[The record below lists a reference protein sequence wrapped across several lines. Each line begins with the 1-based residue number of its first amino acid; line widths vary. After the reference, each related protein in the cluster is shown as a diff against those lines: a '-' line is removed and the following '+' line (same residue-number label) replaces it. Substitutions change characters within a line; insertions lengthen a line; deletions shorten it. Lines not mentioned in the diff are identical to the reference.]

1 MKNYQVE
8 IKETLKMTVNIEAG
22 SPAEA
27 EEIAEQNW
35 KKSEYIL
42 DADCFDGA
50 EFNTIP
56 DRKPLHY
63 ER

>member
-1 MKNYQVE
+1 MRTYKVE
-8 IKETLKMTVNIEAG
+8 IKETLKMTVDIEAD

-27 EEIAEQNW
+27 EEIAERNWQN
-35 KKSEYIL
+35 SEYIL

-50 EFNTIP
+50 EFSTVP
-56 DRKPLHY
+56 ERKPRHY